1 MSELEP
7 AALAALQAPA
17 QAGFRVLVVDD
28 DPDMAALLARLLRKE
43 GMAVDTVHD
52 GDSALVHAMSSTP
65 DLILLDVMM
74 PGMSGFEICERLKAD
89 DATALIPI
97 VLVTALEDA
106 PSRIRGIEAGADD
119 FLSKPVRSEE
129 LIARVKTLRRLH
141 ETRRELEA
149 RRLAAEVERKEAI
162 RKAFSRYISP
172 RLAERIISD
181 LGKDGMP
188 FQSHAQRIK
197 VVALFAD
204 LRGFTHLTETVEVDR
219 VVAML
224 NEYFAVITEAAYRQD
239 GTIFS
244 IAGDSLLVGFNVPF
258 PQADAAVRAWRTAQ
272 DMIES
277 FAPVL
282 STWTRDSGVATGVG
296 IGIASGEAIIGNVG
310 SPHHMSY
317 TIIGDA
323 VNTAA
328 RLQQMAR
335 AGEVLVSDAVFEQV
349 RGLVPEGRAVA
360 RGNVA
365 LRGKS
370 EAIPVYSV
378 QLAAP
383 RPAAA
388 VG

>member
-1 MSELEP
+1 MSDLTGP
-7 AALAALQAPA
+7 LRTTPA
-17 QAGFRVLVVDD
+17 QAAFRVLVVDD
-28 DPDMAALLARLLRKE
+28 DPDMAMLLARLLANE

-52 GDSALVHAMSSTP
+52 GDSALVHAMSSAP
-65 DLILLDVMM
+65 DLILLDVML
-74 PGMSGFEICERLKAD
+74 PGMSGFDICTRLKAD
-89 DATALIPI
+89 EATALIPI
-97 VLVTALEDA
+97 VLVTALEDTQ
-106 PSRIRGIEAGADD
+106 SRVRGIEAGADD
-119 FLSKPVRSEE
+119 FLSKPVKPEE

-149 RRLAAEVERKEAI
+149 RRLAAEVQRKEAI

-181 LGKDGMP
+181 LGDDGLP

-204 LRGFTHLTETVEVDR
+204 LRGFTRLTETVEVDK
-219 VVAML
+219 VVGML
-224 NEYFAVITEAAYRQD
+224 NEYFAVITEAAYRHD

-244 IAGDSLLVGFNVPF
+244 LAGDSMLVGFNVPF
-258 PQADAAVRAWRTAQ
+258 PQPDAAVRAWRTAQ
-272 DMIES
+272 DMIAS

-282 STWTRDSGVATGVG
+282 TNWTRRGGVATGVG

-328 RLQQMAR
+328 RLMQMAKG
-335 AGEVLVSDAVFEQV
+335 GELLVSGPVYSQIRE
-349 RGLVPEGRAVA
+349 LVPGGRAVA

-370 EAIPVYSV
+370 EAIPVFSMELGGPV
-378 QLAAP
+378 
-383 RPAAA
+383 PAAA
-388 VG
+388 LGG